1 MMPIELDGSVL
12 KSSVAFTGRMA
23 CISRTEAF
31 DVVRQH
37 GGTRYE
43 NALADLLKRKE
54 AGEKIEPAKEGPS
67 PQVVNLKT
75 QFTDTVLS
83 QPGCGPAALHRRH
96 SLVEQMLHE
105 HAAALSAASRANR
118 SRRLINVR
126 KNLHATAASPPQLCE
141 TFPTSSEPPTIH
153 RSPQIVLATVVLF
166 DKVRPQVDIAMA
178 ARLGERARSLT
189 YAVGDLR
196 SKAELSFLQAR
207 PANLTSGGS

>member
-126 KNLHATAASPPQLCE
+126 KNLHATPSFHLQHALNKSCSFGQPACTRQACRLRHRVVHEP
-141 TFPTSSEPPTIH
+141 TFYAGLLIVRYVLGVSM
-153 RSPQIVLATVVLF
+153 RSVGQSGLHP
-166 DKVRPQVDIAMA
+166 
-178 ARLGERARSLT
+178 GRSL
-189 YAVGDLR
+189 
-196 SKAELSFLQAR
+196 
-207 PANLTSGGS
+207 